1 MRDYLLNNLVIAG
14 GVAQEVR
21 HLPSKLEA
29 LSSNCVKPKKKA
41 DLIESR

>member
-14 GVAQEVR
+14 GMDQEVR

-29 LSSNCVKPKKKA
+29 LSSNRSEAKKKK
-41 DLIESR
+41 S